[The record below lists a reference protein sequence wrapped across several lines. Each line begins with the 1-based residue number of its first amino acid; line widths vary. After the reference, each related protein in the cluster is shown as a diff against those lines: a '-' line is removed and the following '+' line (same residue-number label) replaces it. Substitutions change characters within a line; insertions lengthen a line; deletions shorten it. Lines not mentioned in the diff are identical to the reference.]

1 MNASVSARI
10 NGAADLRIGA
20 DETVSYVPLASNRG
34 GRSLPLPGMI
44 AGREGAA
51 PPKPF
56 SMISFSQRS
65 GRAEPFPPEIKTWE
79 IDLRRLTLWSRSDGN
94 QNRSWSLS
102 TIGDWDSVT
111 ENGTTE
117 NRTHTAAHEIETID
131 GNAVTH
137 DAKGN
142 LTSTPDGRS
151 FVWDFDNRLAS
162 ATVGANS
169 DGIEGTHSYTY
180 DALGRRVTKT
190 VNDAQA
196 NNGAGQTTTTLY
208 VCAGQQVLCEYSVP
222 TTGPPAANAP
232 DQRFVYGE
240 YVDEPILKDGLTNGT
255 TGVVYYSRNQQY
267 SITSLTNAAGSV
279 IERYAY
285 TAYGQTKIFR
295 GSGVPLAASA
305 RQNEYTYT
313 GRRADRETGLMYF
326 RARMYDAQLG
336 RFASRDPLGFV
347 DGLSLY
353 RGYFVPNKT
362 DPMGR
367 QVQVPLG
374 PPKGKCRV
382 SLDCVNI
389 VGNVGTHCG
398 IVMTHTDE
406 MGGLVVKRL
415 HSWGW
420 FHPGGKSCKISNGR
434 PPSADDESYYQHRIG
449 EYDKSICDCI
459 SNKVA
464 AFNTFIDKYTYKVFP
479 GNNCSRRATCNSN
492 YSAHCL
498 LRGCGLRISWNWPPE
513 GWNHR
518 LKKCTDRRCN
528 SRGCRCKK
536 WETVDTSICGQ

>member
-1 MNASVSARI
+1 MTRV
-10 NGAADLRIGA
+10 
-20 DETVSYVPLASNRG
+20 
-34 GRSLPLPGMI
+34 
-44 AGREGAA
+44 
-51 PPKPF
+51 
-56 SMISFSQRS
+56 SQRL
-65 GRAEPFPPEIKTWE
+65 GRTEPSP
-79 IDLRRLTLWSRSDGN
+79 
-94 QNRSWSLS
+94 
-102 TIGDWDSVT
+102 DWDSVT

-142 LTSTPDGRS
+142 LTSTADGRS

-196 NNGAGQTTTTLY
+196 GETTTTLY

-232 DQRFVYGE
+232 DQRFVYGA

-267 SITSLTNAAGSV
+267 SVTALTNAAGSV

-295 GSGVPLAASA
+295 GSGVPLATSA

-347 DGLSLY
+347 DGMSLY
-353 RGYFVPNKT
+353 RGYFVPGSVDPSGLVWLPLAGT
-362 DPMGR
+362 DEWQQHTSLSGSATVSSVSTTFS
-367 QVQVPLG
+367 QLAVTASWGGSLLG
-374 PPKGKCRV
+374 ILSGHSSQQFADRDAATRTGSV
-382 SLDCVNI
+382 SASWNASIEELMFI
-389 VGNVGTHCG
+389 EGNVVPELWERTRTFCNPNWSEKAAGFLAARIRTNKPEVTEIWENGTHAYDLLPDNVIG
-398 IVMTHTDE
+398 K
-406 MGGLVVKRL
+406 LASVVAVSECCTEVTLTYTRWRVAGTRGATTNHFKAIR
-415 HSWGW
+415 
-420 FHPGGKSCKISNGR
+420 PGGNRITIATGSLQEALTAGY
-434 PPSADDESYYQHRIG
+434 AD
-449 EYDKSICDCI
+449 
-459 SNKVA
+459 
-464 AFNTFIDKYTYKVFP
+464 ID
-479 GNNCSRRATCNSN
+479 RRANEWFNSV
-492 YSAHCL
+492 
-498 LRGCGLRISWNWPPE
+498 
-513 GWNHR
+513 
-518 LKKCTDRRCN
+518 TDRY
-528 SRGCRCKK
+528 
-536 WETVDTSICGQ
+536 